1 MRLSAGLLLYRRTGD
16 AVEVLLAH
24 PGGPYFSARDT
35 GVWGIPKGEVE
46 PDEEPL
52 AAACREFGEET
63 GFESAPPYIP
73 LGEVR
78 QRGGKRVVAW
88 AFEGDC
94 EPSRLR
100 SNEFEIEWPPP
111 GRPGGLPER
120 NRDAQ
125 APTRIRAGRAAI
137 SSNSARR
144 AVLRPR
150 SAALAPSASRS
161 SRASAATGAVNISA
175 SASR

>member
-100 SNEFEIEWPPP
+100 SNEFEIEWPPRSGQRRRFP
-111 GRPGGLPER
+111 EVDRVALFTPEAARQHIIDRQLPFLSRLSEWLEQPRAER
-120 NRDAQ
+120 
-125 APTRIRAGRAAI
+125 G
-137 SSNSARR
+137 
-144 AVLRPR
+144 
-150 SAALAPSASRS
+150 
-161 SRASAATGAVNISA
+161 
-175 SASR
+175 